1 MNKLSKI
8 LMFVAF
14 GFSNIGF
21 SESIS
26 FGLTSLKSGYVPG
39 IGRIEI
45 SPEEK
50 GLLRV
55 SHDPNICDTE
65 RGICTQMP
73 VHSWI
78 VEATVIEDSRPA
90 DGDLLL
96 GLTEKISLSVGS
108 GFNIEGLIY
117 YSAIVKTNANG
128 EGTRVPLK
136 PNVSIILSKQRERAK

>member
-1 MNKLSKI
+1 ML
-8 LMFVAF
+8 VAF

-21 SESIS
+21 AESVS

-50 GLLRV
+50 GMLRV
-55 SHDPNICDTE
+55 SHDPNICDPE
-65 RGICTQMP
+65 GRCTRMP
-73 VHSWI
+73 VFSWV
-78 VEATVIEDSRPA
+78 VEPTVIEDGRPY

-117 YSAIVKTNANG
+117 YSAIVKTHADG
-128 EGTRVPLK
+128 EGTSVPLK
-136 PNVSIILSKQRERAK
+136 PNVSVILSK

>member
-1 MNKLSKI
+1 ML
-8 LMFVAF
+8 VAF

-26 FGLTSLKSGYVPG
+26 FGLNSLKSGYVQG

-45 SPEEK
+45 SPEGK
-50 GLLRV
+50 GMLRV
-55 SHDPNICDTE
+55 SHDPNICDPET
-65 RGICTQMP
+65 GICTRMP
-73 VHSWI
+73 VYSWI
-78 VEATVIEDSRPA
+78 VEPTVIEDSRPS

-117 YSAIVKTNANG
+117 YSAIVKTHADG
-128 EGTRVPLK
+128 EGTSVPLK
-136 PNVSIILSKQRERAK
+136 PNVSVILSKQRERAK